1 MGDVS
6 GGSGMSDGTKIEEAL
21 ARLDSAV
28 KAFEVAIVRSAE
40 TGQRSETLQREVSA
54 LSEDRSRLAAEL
66 DEARA
71 EASAQ
76 ADVNQQISAR
86 VDGVM
91 QNIRALLG
99 GT

>member
-1 MGDVS
+1 MS
-6 GGSGMSDGTKIEEAL
+6 GGSKIEEAL
-21 ARLDSAV
+21 ERLDDALRS
-28 KAFEVAIVRSAE
+28 FEVAVVRAAE
-40 TGQRSETLQREVSA
+40 SGQRNETLQREVAA

-71 EASAQ
+71 EASTQAEINAQ
-76 ADVNQQISAR
+76 VAAR

-91 QNIRALLG
+91 QNIRTLLG